1 MYKFNEYKTRAVAQL
16 TLKAYELGIRDSE
29 KVAEYVTDSLNALIT
44 RSNRNFSQSNLIKE
58 ANETFKPEQFAT
70 PADRE
75 KAIAEYV
82 EGRQQEVAEIAR
94 QQQLVGTETRDNDF
108 MALEQLARD
117 WVDPNIRSADEVTFS
132 GQLGK
137 SMQKLQSFVNGVPF
151 AFIVAPFI
159 RTPTN
164 ILKFSLV
171 EY

>member
-1 MYKFNEYKTRAVAQL
+1 M
-16 TLKAYELGIRDSE
+16 
-29 KVAEYVTDSLNALIT
+29 
-44 RSNRNFSQSNLIKE
+44 
-58 ANETFKPEQFAT
+58 
-70 PADRE
+70 
-75 KAIAEYV
+75 
-82 EGRQQEVAEIAR
+82 EGRQQEVTEIAG

-117 WVDPNIRSADEVTFS
+117 WDPNIRSADEVTFS

-151 AFIVAPFI
+151 AHIVTPFG
-159 RTPTN
+159 RSTN